1 MSRIRRI
8 TGKRI
13 VKLAAGSLAL
23 ILVLGGVLFAGA
35 SYRNYIRPAGI
46 IVHHSAIPLSMAGKE
61 SPAGLIDR
69 IHRKRGFGAFY
80 LGRYYY
86 IGYHYLILP
95 DGTVV
100 EGRPEH
106 CRGAHA
112 DGYNSYIGIGLIGNF
127 SSKDSG
133 FQNEGPRQVTDAQLK
148 SLTNLARQLQE
159 KYGIPLDKIHGH
171 HDVNPDTECP
181 GDRFPLDH
189 LINALK
195 TSSMIEPG
203 TFRNARTH

>member
-1 MSRIRRI
+1 MSRSRRV
-8 TGKRI
+8 TRKTL
-13 VKLAAGSLAL
+13 KLAAALLGL
-23 ILVLGGVLFAGA
+23 ILVLGGGLFAFA

-46 IVHHSAIPLSMAGKE
+46 IVHHSAIPLSMGGNE
-61 SPAGLIDR
+61 SPAALIDR

-100 EGRPEH
+100 QGRPEH

-112 DGYNSYIGIGLIGNF
+112 DGYNSYVGISLIGNF

-133 FQNEGPRQVTDAQLK
+133 FLNEGPRHVTDAQLK
-148 SLTNLARQLQE
+148 SLTDLCRRLQE
-159 KYGIPLDKIHGH
+159 KHGLPLDNINSH

-181 GDRFPLDH
+181 GENFPLEQ
-189 LINALK
+189 LINTLK
-195 TSSMIEPG
+195 TSSMM
-203 TFRNARTH
+203 